1 MKKFFLIAMLAIGS
15 ALFADEAVL
24 IDFTKLKAD
33 AGTENVATTLDL
45 SKLLPAVPAEQ
56 AKVSLALN
64 NWTVRLQNSSDSV
77 QGRALSLAKEAP
89 SKTLGT
95 VLGVRINFPES
106 SLNSTAD
113 VYPPF
118 EVPVFNDQ
126 KVDFTGLGL
135 VKNVGVLKSVSVSVY
150 GRNNDQT
157 LFVVLQ
163 DQSGENVVLP
173 VGSLKFDGWKDLVW
187 SNGTYVGDVK
197 GRALSTKPSYPQN
210 AAFVKFIGFVVR
222 KDGTVAGGDSI
233 FYVSKVS
240 LIYDKATIDSNDGVD
255 DEAIWSI
262 VGDRERKKNADQMQR
277 IAAQTDL
284 KLRELAKM
292 AKE

>member
-1 MKKFFLIAMLAIGS
+1 MKKIFIVAMLALS
-15 ALFADEAVL
+15 TAVFADEAVL

-56 AKVSLALN
+56 AKVSLAIN
-64 NWTVRLQNSSDSV
+64 NWTVRLQSTADSV

-106 SLNSTAD
+106 SLNVTAA
-113 VYPPF
+113 VSPPF
-118 EVPVFNDQ
+118 EIPVFNDQ
-126 KVDFTGLGL
+126 KVDFTGFGL
-135 VKNVGVLKSVSVSVY
+135 VKNVGTLKSVSVSVY

-163 DQSGENVVLP
+163 DQSGENIVLP
-173 VGSLKFDGWKDLVW
+173 LGSLKFDGWKDIVW
-187 SNGTYVGDVK
+187 SNASYVGDVK
-197 GRALSTKPSYPQN
+197 GRVLSSKPSYPQN
-210 AAFVKFIGFVVR
+210 AAFLKFVGFVVR
-222 KDGTVAGGDSI
+222 KDGTTLGGDSI

-240 LIYDKATIDSNDGVD
+240 IIYDKATIDSNDGVD
-255 DEAIWSI
+255 DEAIWNI
-262 VGDRERKKNADQMQR
+262 IGDKERKKNSEEMQR
-277 IAAQTDL
+277 IAVQTDL
-284 KLRELAKM
+284 KIRELTKM